1 MKRSHAVRVL
11 ASIAVYGC
19 GALPAGA
26 QAGRVPSVESV
37 ARLESPLLTET
48 SGVAVSRAHPGIL
61 WTHNDSGD
69 GPFVYATNARGAD
82 LGRYFIRHATAVDW
96 EDIALGRCPDS
107 AGSCLYIADTGDNAE
122 RRRSVAV
129 YVVAEPPPPAD
140 PSGPPDTL
148 PARRLSIRYQDGPH
162 DVEALAVD
170 QAGDLLLVSKGR
182 SGTPKLYR
190 IRAAQVRRDTSV
202 SVGPTSDDLGIPG
215 SDGVARQVTAAAVST
230 DGRRLVIR
238 TYTELRLYQLE
249 GTRLRLL
256 DTCWLGARQ
265 PQGEAVDYLDDD
277 RFVLTSEAAF
287 GFPASVMVARCPFWV
302 APPP

>member
-1 MKRSHAVRVL
+1 M
-11 ASIAVYGC
+11 
-19 GALPAGA
+19 
-26 QAGRVPSVESV
+26 
-37 ARLESPLLTET
+37 
-48 SGVAVSRAHPGIL
+48 
-61 WTHNDSGD
+61 
-69 GPFVYATNARGAD
+69 
-82 LGRYFIRHATAVDW
+82 
-96 EDIALGRCPDS
+96 
-107 AGSCLYIADTGDNAE
+107 
-122 RRRSVAV
+122 
-129 YVVAEPPPPAD
+129 
-140 PSGPPDTL
+140 
-148 PARRLSIRYQDGPH
+148 
-162 DVEALAVD
+162 EALAVD